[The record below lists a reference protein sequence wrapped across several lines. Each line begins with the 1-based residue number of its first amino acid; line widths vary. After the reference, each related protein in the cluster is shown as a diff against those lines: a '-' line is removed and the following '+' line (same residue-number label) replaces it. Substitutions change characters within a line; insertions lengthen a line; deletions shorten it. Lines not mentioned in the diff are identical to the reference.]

1 MVEIP
6 DTVTIR
12 RFVKSMLQRLNN
24 IKAGASGSAARNPV
38 RRKSELGLK
47 KQDQRIRKGEAFL
60 AMLTVK

>member
-38 RRKSELGLK
+38 RGKSELGLK